1 LPEAAVG
8 LSLGDAI
15 RCAADRLEDA
25 GCQTPRLDAEVLL
38 AFVLGVGR
46 AALVMRSREQLP
58 EAASTSFDSLVERRA
73 AREPVAYITGVREFR
88 WISLAVDRRVLIPR
102 PETEL
107 LVEVGLSL
115 PHAARVVDVGTG
127 SGAVALALKHE
138 RPDLRVSAVDIDPG
152 AVEVAGCNARRLG
165 LDVKVVLG
173 DLLPPGRW
181 DAVLANLP
189 YVAEDSSG
197 LPPEIALYEPSL
209 ALFAGRDGLDV
220 VRRLLS
226 SLDDVPF
233 VALEVGYDQA
243 APIAT
248 FLRRTGFR
256 RIERRRD
263 LGGHERV
270 VVGWR

>member
-1 LPEAAVG
+1 
-8 LSLGDAI
+8 
-15 RCAADRLEDA
+15 
-25 GCQTPRLDAEVLL
+25 
-38 AFVLGVGR
+38 
-46 AALVMRSREQLP
+46 
-58 EAASTSFDSLVERRA
+58 
-73 AREPVAYITGVREFR
+73 
-88 WISLAVDRRVLIPR
+88 
-102 PETEL
+102 
-107 LVEVGLSL
+107 
-115 PHAARVVDVGTG
+115 
-127 SGAVALALKHE
+127 
-138 RPDLRVSAVDIDPG
+138 
-152 AVEVAGCNARRLG
+152 
-165 LDVKVVLG
+165 LG
-173 DLLPPGRW
+173 DLLPPGPW

-189 YVAEDSSG
+189 YVAEDSPG

-243 APIAT
+243 APVAT
-248 FLRRTGFR
+248 SLGRTGFR